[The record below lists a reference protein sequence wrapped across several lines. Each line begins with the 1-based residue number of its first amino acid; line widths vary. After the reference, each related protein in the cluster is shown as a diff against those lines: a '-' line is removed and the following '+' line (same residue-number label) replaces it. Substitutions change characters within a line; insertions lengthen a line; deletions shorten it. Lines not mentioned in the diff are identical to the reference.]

1 MNPALIA
8 TLPKPARYFPLEK
21 GVYEVAP
28 GLRTLGTD
36 FGNGTA
42 DSRLFQLDTDYAKY
56 RENRLA
62 SRAERLGK
70 YVVTRD
76 FRPEVEKEAVEFLI
90 RKLTAEYPELF
101 ILTTQAGGNR
111 ALECRLTEETLV
123 TDSNGNLVS
132 TKSAVTPPYASAYDA
147 LCSQLQE
154 DIAILATEKQ
164 SDGSTRD
171 WLAAL
176 SLCSPS
182 HWAAED
188 KIGKTFF
195 AIHEPIPGIE
205 KINRAAAGFVD
216 AMVNKGPYV
225 RFVWGFGT
233 DDRLN
238 HHPIAPSGWDPKDW
252 SGRSFDRNRPGSPF
266 ILRVERQVLHG
277 LPAVG
282 AGLFAIRV
290 SFIEGTLIRKN
301 PRDRDL
307 LKSALL
313 SMNPAS
319 RGYKG
324 LEGHLEEVLKW
335 LDESP

>member
-1 MNPALIA
+1 MNPSLIA
-8 TLPKPARYFPLEK
+8 ELPKPARYFPLEK

-28 GLRTLGTD
+28 GLRVLGTD
-36 FGNGTA
+36 FGNGPA
-42 DSRLFQLDTDYAKY
+42 DSRLFQLDYDFVKY
-56 RENRLA
+56 RANRLA
-62 SRAERLGK
+62 ARAERIEK

-90 RKLTAEYPELF
+90 RRLTSEYPEHFL
-101 ILTTQAGGNR
+101 LSTLVSGHHELR
-111 ALECRLTEETLV
+111 CLLTEETLV
-123 TDSNGNLVS
+123 ISTEGKLVS
-132 TKSAVTPPYASAYDA
+132 AKSSVTPSYVSAYDA

-154 DIAILATEKQ
+154 DVAILSTEKQ
-164 SDGSTRD
+164 PDGTTRD
-171 WLAAL
+171 WLSAL

-216 AMVNKGPYV
+216 ALVNKGPYV

-238 HHPIAPSGWDPKDW
+238 HHPTAPSDWEQKDW

-277 LPAVG
+277 LPAAG

-301 PRDRDL
+301 PRERDL

-324 LEGHLEEVLKW
+324 LVGHLEEVLKW
-335 LDESP
+335 LDEAP